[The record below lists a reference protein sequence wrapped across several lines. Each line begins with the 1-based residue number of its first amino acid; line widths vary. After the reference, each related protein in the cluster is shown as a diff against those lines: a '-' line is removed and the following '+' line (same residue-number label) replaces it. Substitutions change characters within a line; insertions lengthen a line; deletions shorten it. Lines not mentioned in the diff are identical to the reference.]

1 MQRGATDV
9 EIFGQLMNFELTFR
23 TACDMLPTLDYM
35 RRDVLVFAGTSGCDP
50 DNPLLLTI
58 GFSATST
65 APSSKLKLLIHV
77 AQV

>member
-35 RRDVLVFAGTSGCDP
+35 RRDVLLFAGASSCDP
-50 DNPLLLTI
+50 DSLLLSTI
-58 GFSATST
+58 GFSTST